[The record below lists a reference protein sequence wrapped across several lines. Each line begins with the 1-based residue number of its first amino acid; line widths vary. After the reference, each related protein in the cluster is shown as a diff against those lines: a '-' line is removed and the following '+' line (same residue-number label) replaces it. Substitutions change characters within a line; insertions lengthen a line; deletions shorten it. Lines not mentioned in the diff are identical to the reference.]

1 MKPKPFWELKN
12 FTVPVA
18 MLASLKR
25 TNALDRT
32 TIRARRYPDLAC
44 SWERPVV
51 GRCKAGEI
59 SNAAHIGPVPPVC
72 NDDLVMRIASHLCLC
87 YFASGNFDNLR
98 VGLSGPNGVAELLAK
113 QGACHR

>member
-18 MLASLKR
+18 IVASLKR

-72 NDDLVMRIASHLCLC
+72 NDDLGDAHRKPSLLVRPRVRQFRQSPRRIVLPES
-87 YFASGNFDNLR
+87 
-98 VGLSGPNGVAELLAK
+98 
-113 QGACHR
+113 